1 MMSANTDAH
10 DAGEEVRI
18 LLDDMTVVAVI
29 ADPSPA
35 DCVNPGTG
43 VAS

>member
-10 DAGEEVRI
+10 DAGKEARI

-29 ADPSPA
+29 ADLSPA